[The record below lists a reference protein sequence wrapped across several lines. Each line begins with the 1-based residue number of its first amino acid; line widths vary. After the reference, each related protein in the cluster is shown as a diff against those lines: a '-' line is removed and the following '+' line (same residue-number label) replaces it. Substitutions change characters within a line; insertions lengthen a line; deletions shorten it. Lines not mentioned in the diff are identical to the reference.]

1 MVARI
6 AFGMALV
13 VALTG
18 IVRAQDKPLERS
30 EIDKRAAKAAYE
42 AALAGTEIFN
52 GGDHSGCAR
61 LYQGTLQALLPM
73 LDHRPKLAASV
84 AEKLQTAKTLRAPQ
98 AATVLR
104 EALDEIM
111 GQSKAAATLWDRL
124 GGEKVVRVLVKEA
137 GTAAASDPK
146 VNFSR
151 GGQYK
156 LDEKAVER
164 MEQLL
169 VEFVSINAG
178 GPLKYSGRDLATV
191 HKGMKIT
198 DAEFDVLMEH
208 LKATLKKHSIGPR
221 ETDEL
226 VALVEK
232 TRKQIVEEPK
242 K

>member
-1 MVARI
+1 MIARI
-6 AFGMALV
+6 AFGIVLAAALGN
-13 VALTG
+13 AA
-18 IVRAQDKPLERS
+18 RAQDKPIERT
-30 EIDKRAAKAAYE
+30 EIDKRAALAAYE
-42 AALAGTEIFN
+42 AALAGTDLFN
-52 GGDHSGCAR
+52 GGDHAGCAR
-61 LYQGTLQALLPM
+61 LYQGTLQTLLLM
-73 LDHRPKLAASV
+73 LDHRPKLAATIS
-84 AEKLQTAKTLRAPQ
+84 EKLSAAKTLRAPQ

-111 GQSKAAATLWDRL
+111 GQTKTATLWSRL

-137 GTAAASDPK
+137 GTAAATDPK

-151 GGQYK
+151 GGQFK

-169 VEFVSINAG
+169 VEFVSENSG

-208 LKATLKKHSIGPR
+208 MRATLKKHKITDR
-221 ETDEL
+221 EAAEL
-226 VALVEK
+226 TGIVEK
-232 TRKQIVEEPK
+232 TRKQIVE
-242 K
+242 